1 MGGWGAFPN
10 ILPAYTSEKLL
21 IFNVDYV
28 TLTAAILIILT
39 FVNTT
44 PDLFLLHG
52 QDKRQ
57 LQFFRLSLT
66 AYHKR
71 LAVGLWPPILADTFS
86 TPLRYPSWI
95 EKNTKFCKNEGK
107 LDLRGVRR
115 GEEKQSVKALPSVL

>member
-10 ILPAYTSEKLL
+10 ILRGYTSEKLL
-21 IFNVDYV
+21 IFNLDHV
-28 TLTAAILIILT
+28 TLMAAILIILT

-44 PDLFLLHG
+44 PALFLLHG
-52 QDKRQ
+52 QDELQ

-86 TPLRYPSWI
+86 TPLRYPTWI
-95 EKNTKFCKNEGK
+95 EK
-107 LDLRGVRR
+107 LRN
-115 GEEKQSVKALPSVL
+115 SVKMKESWI